1 MDHQNEIEK
10 IFSSAYLTK
19 TFKRTSFTNDDRT
32 ESWFYQADRELRMN
46 FFNELKEK
54 YPNNIHDIYSIL
66 EIWDNEDDL
75 DNFLIRIENST
86 LLDDVKKHIRTY
98 IESVDFESI
107 SDNVV
112 EIAKMNIKGINLRHV
127 IPYSDIA
134 GIMRMAFSKY
144 VLINKPDYYNVVH
157 EAIDKLIELIGRD
170 YYRGEKSEMKVIW
183 QKYNKKT
190 IDLSNPNVRSE
201 IRSLFLWLSHSP
213 ANLFHGNGGV
223 NQAIGN
229 CFDYSELYGNIE
241 DLDKIYNFWNT
252 LFTDLNFQP
261 QEVNKIYCILL
272 DKYIPASY
280 LWDNHHCKFFQH
292 KLTRS
297 IKGAKGIIE

>member
-1 MDHQNEIEK
+1 MD
-10 IFSSAYLTK
+10 LTV
-19 TFKRTSFTNDDRT
+19 
-32 ESWFYQADRELRMN
+32 ESGISKLRLRN
-46 FFNELKEK
+46 L
-54 YPNNIHDIYSIL
+54 
-66 EIWDNEDDL
+66 
-75 DNFLIRIENST
+75 NSVPC
-86 LLDDVKKHIRTY
+86 LAVKK
-98 IESVDFESI
+98 
-107 SDNVV
+107 
-112 EIAKMNIKGINLRHV
+112 IA
-127 IPYSDIA
+127 
-134 GIMRMAFSKY
+134 AFS
-144 VLINKPDYYNVVH
+144 NP
-157 EAIDKLIELIGRD
+157 R
-170 YYRGEKSEMKVIW
+170 